1 MEKRYE
7 LCLEVLRRFQREKVL
22 EYIIIVGS
30 WCIYF
35 YREYFSNINY
45 SSSIRTRDIDFL
57 VPLPLHLKKKVD
69 IPELLKDMG
78 YIIDFHRRGYIR
90 LLHPELIIEFLV
102 PEKGKGVDKPYPLPQ
117 LGVNA
122 QRLRFL
128 DFLAQN
134 TIVLKTEGL
143 TLNLPHP
150 AAFALHKLIVFSR
163 RTKEERR
170 IKEREEA
177 LRVLNALIDNR
188 EEHLIKD
195 MFDSMLESWRKKI
208 LNILKKFGEERILG
222 ILKSKIH

>member
-1 MEKRYE
+1 MEKKYE
-7 LCLEVLRRFQREKVL
+7 LCLEVLRRLQKERVL
-22 EYIIIVGS
+22 EEIIIVGS

-35 YREYFSNINY
+35 YREYFSKTNY

-78 YIIDFHRRGYIR
+78 YIIDFHRSGYIR

-102 PEKGKGVDKPYPLPQ
+102 PEKGRGVDKPYPLPQ

-134 TIVLKTEGL
+134 TIVLKTEEL

-150 AAFALHKLIVFSR
+150 AAFGLHKLIVSSR
-163 RTKEERR
+163 RTKEEKR

-177 LRVLNALIDNR
+177 VKVLNALIDQG
-188 EEHLIKD
+188 EEKLIKD
-195 MFDSMLESWRKKI
+195 LFDSMLAGWKKKI
-208 LNILKKFGEERILG
+208 LNILKKFGGERILN
-222 ILKSKIH
+222 ILEE